1 MGKPR
6 FKVTKKGIF
15 AVGGVVVLLLAM
27 AGIGILVWWLQNKD
41 SLPTNGAGS
50 YSKTEEKSLPEAADE
65 AQKLAIAGKVDE
77 SNKKLQ
83 EALAEQNIPSEEKQQ
98 LYVQQGVNYGNS
110 GDHAK
115 ALQVYLEAEKAKSD
129 YTTSHLIAETYEALG
144 DKTKA
149 IEYFKKAI
157 TQLDQNAISYNTEKR
172 YCEGKIKDL
181 GGSL

>member
-27 AGIGILVWWLQNKD
+27 AGAGLFVWWLQNKD
-41 SLPTNGAGS
+41 SLPTGGTHG
-50 YSKTEEKSLPEAADE
+50 YSKTAEKPLPEAADE

-83 EALAEQNIPSEEKQQ
+83 EALVQQNVPDEEKKQ

-115 ALQVYLEAEKAKSD
+115 ALQAYLQAEKAMSD
-129 YTTSHLIAETYEALG
+129 YTTSHLIAESYEALG
-144 DKTKA
+144 DKPKA
-149 IEYFKKAI
+149 IEYFKKAL
-157 TQLDQNAISYNTEKR
+157 TQLDPNAISYNTEKQ

-181 GGSL
+181 GGTL